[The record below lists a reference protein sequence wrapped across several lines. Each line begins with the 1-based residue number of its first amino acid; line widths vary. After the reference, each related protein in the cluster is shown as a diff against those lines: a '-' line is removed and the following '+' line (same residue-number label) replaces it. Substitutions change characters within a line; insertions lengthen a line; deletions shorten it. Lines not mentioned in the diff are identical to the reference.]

1 MASADCI
8 DVELLAQAHVRHH
21 VLHRHR
27 SARARIELVAVD
39 TAENEALAVEHED
52 RVEDFEAAEAHALS
66 HGLAIVSIGVVNREA
81 QRIQSRILRRPRVCA
96 VYFTPKRDAGSV
108 CGHVFTPHNSAARIG
123 ELGACGTV
131 GLGSLKV
138 DRDIEYSHARVRV
151 VVSVG
156 CQVSDVAGRQSY
168 Q

>member
-1 MASADCI
+1 MACADRI

-81 QRIQSRILRRPRVCA
+81 QRIQGRILRSPRVCA
-96 VYFTPKRDAGSV
+96 V
-108 CGHVFTPHNSAARIG
+108 
-123 ELGACGTV
+123 
-131 GLGSLKV
+131 
-138 DRDIEYSHARVRV
+138 
-151 VVSVG
+151 
-156 CQVSDVAGRQSY
+156 
-168 Q
+168 

>member
-1 MASADCI
+1 M
-8 DVELLAQAHVRHH
+8 
-21 VLHRHR
+21 
-27 SARARIELVAVD
+27 AVD
-39 TAENEALAVEHED
+39 TAEDKALAVEHED

-81 QRIQSRILRRPRVCA
+81 QRIQGRILRRPRVCA
-96 VYFTPKRDAGSV
+96 VHFTPKRDGGSV
-108 CGHVFTPHNSAARIG
+108 RGHMFTPHNSAARIS
-123 ELGACGTV
+123 ELGACATV
-131 GLGSLKV
+131 GLGSLEV

-156 CQVSDVAGRQSY
+156 CEVGDVAGRQSY